1 MLQLGSLSLL
11 LLLLLAVVC
20 HADVIQYQMCPDSVD
35 VCSIDEVRVDPC
47 PQAATN
53 TPCRLRRRHPSR
65 ISFDFTPKFDAEH
78 LVSSLGWAKSETE
91 ELPLLTLERDS
102 CKNTQCPVKANVQQT
117 YAIDVP
123 IDAKFP
129 MSTYTIRWALKDE
142 VSSKR
147 CCFTIVIKVV
157 R

>member
-102 CKNTQCPVKANVQQT
+102 CKNTH
-117 YAIDVP
+117 
-123 IDAKFP
+123 
-129 MSTYTIRWALKDE
+129 TYTIRWALKDE